1 MRVLTI
7 DVPHLG
13 NRTHLVHD
21 GRVGVVIDP
30 PRDPEPVEKAA
41 ADAGIDLVAVAETHI
56 HNDYVSGGLCLSKRH
71 GAEYL
76 LAADEDVEFAR
87 IGVRDNETLA
97 FGDIDLRVIATPGHT
112 PLHLSYLATDATAGG
127 NAAGRPVQR
136 RQPVARDRRAHR
148 PDRPEPH
155 HRADPRAVAHRAAAG
170 RTARRDDPAPDPR
183 LRQLLRQQPR
193 RLRRRTTTIGAQR
206 ADHPALT
213 TARDTFVEQ
222 LLEGLGPVPS
232 HYAHM
237 AGRNRRG
244 AWTPRPGTR
253 LDADQVGAASA
264 RGAHVVDLRS
274 SEAYAAGHLPG
285 SLAVPAG
292 PQCAVYVGWITP
304 WGGELVLV
312 SDSTVEL
319 EATERELAGV
329 GIEAVETAVLD
340 ADLGARRRVPAHR
353 LDGLRERR
361 PGSRRRRA
369 RRTTPRRVAGRTPRR
384 RPQHRRARP
393 APPAPRDPAGRG
405 VGALRRRLPRD
416 RRSRPAR
423 PRRSRRRAGRRRLRA
438 GPRARNPLAA
448 WAIRRLTGCTTP
460 DM

>member
-1 MRVLTI
+1 MHGTV
-7 DVPHLG
+7 G
-13 NRTHLVHD
+13 RTDL
-21 GRVGVVIDP
+21 IDP
-30 PRDPEPVEKAA
+30 S
-41 ADAGIDLVAVAETHI
+41 LT
-56 HNDYVSGGLCLSKRH
+56 
-71 GAEYL
+71 
-76 LAADEDVEFAR
+76 
-87 IGVRDNETLA
+87 
-97 FGDIDLRVIATPGHT
+97 
-112 PLHLSYLATDATAGG
+112 TALT
-127 NAAGRPVQR
+127 
-136 RQPVARDRRAHR
+136 RAQWL
-148 PDRPEPH
+148 
-155 HRADPRAVAHRAAAG
+155 
-170 RTARRDDPAPDPR
+170 TARRLGALPAETTLHPTHGFGSFCASSPADSAE
-183 LRQLLRQQPR
+183 
-193 RLRRRTTTIGAQR
+193 TTTIGAQR

-340 ADLGARRRVPAHR
+340 ADLGARGGFRRTDWTGFASDAPGADAVVLDVRRPDEWRDGH
-353 LDGLRERR
+353 LDGALNI
-361 PGSRRRRA
+361 A
-369 RRTTPRRVAGRTPRR
+369 VHDLPRRLHEIPPGEVWVHCAAGYRATVA
-384 RPQHRRARP
+384 
-393 APPAPRDPAGRG
+393 AG
-405 VGALRRRLPRD
+405 LLD
-416 RRSRPAR
+416 
-423 PRRSRRRAGRRRLRA
+423 RAGRDVVLVDDDFARVLELGIPLLR
-438 GPRARNPLAA
+438 GRSAA
-448 WAIRRLTGCTTP
+448 
-460 DM
+460 

>member
-30 PRDPEPVEKAA
+30 PRDPEPVEKAL
-41 ADAGIDLVAVAETHI
+41 ADAGVDLVAVAETHI
-56 HNDYVSGGLCLSKRH
+56 HNDYVSGGLWLSKRH

-76 LAADEDVEFAR
+76 LAADEEVEFAR

-127 NAAGRPVQR
+127 NPPGALFSGGSLLHGTVGRTDLIDPTLTT
-136 RQPVARDRRAHR
+136 ALTRAQWL
-148 PDRPEPH
+148 
-155 HRADPRAVAHRAAAG
+155 
-170 RTARRDDPAPDPR
+170 TARRLGALPAE
-183 LRQLLRQQPR
+183 
-193 RLRRRTTTIGAQR
+193 TTLHPTHGFGSFCASGPADSTHGTVTIGAQR
-206 ADHPALT
+206 DDNPALT

-222 LLEGLGPVPS
+222 LLDGLVDGMGPVPT

-237 AGRNRRG
+237 ASRNRRG

-253 LDADQVGAASA
+253 LDTDQVHAASA

-274 SEAYAAGHLPG
+274 GEAYAAGHLPG
-285 SLAVPAG
+285 SVAVPAG
-292 PQCAVYVGWITP
+292 PQCAVYVGWVTP
-304 WGGELVLV
+304 WGSELVLV
-312 SDSTVEL
+312 SDSTEQL

-340 ADLGARRRVPAHR
+340 ADLGGDATRLRRVDWAAFATDPPGAGTVV
-353 LDGLRERR
+353 LDVRR
-361 PGSRRRRA
+361 PEEW
-369 RRTTPRRVAGRTPRR
+369 
-384 RPQHRRARP
+384 
-393 APPAPRDPAGRG
+393 RDGHLP
-405 VGALRRRLPRD
+405 GALNIAVHDLPRRLPEIPEGEVWVHCAAGYRATVAAGLLD
-416 RRSRPAR
+416 
-423 PRRSRRRAGRRRLRA
+423 RAGRDVVLVDDDF
-438 GPRARNPLAA
+438 ARVVEIGIPLLHGNCAA
-448 WAIRRLTGCTTP
+448 
-460 DM
+460 